1 MGTTEFL
8 FESLGRFF
16 IADIAKLKYAPSA
29 PLARAARG
37 ARLGPPITNEH
48 TAMFQGVEVAF
59 QFFMGG
65 LVWGLVG
72 KAEEIHVARW

>member
-1 MGTTEFL
+1 MGTTELL

-16 IADIAKLKYAPSA
+16 VADIAHLRYTPSSA
-29 PLARAARG
+29 LARAARA

-48 TAMFQGVEVAF
+48 QMVVEGSSVAF

-65 LVWGLVG
+65 LVWNIEG
-72 KAEEIHVARW
+72 KAGEIHVARW